1 MKPRAFNGWA
11 LSILISYDEI
21 HPGILRF
28 AMAAGPLRRQAT
40 FLVLSSCHHEGP
52 EGIASRLGSLIPHA
66 GTADADPRARVAQ
79 VLMTRQIRVR
89 DLVRVAYGPLEGLV
103 GVLGRLGTSPL
114 HPATYRTIV
123 SILSQPEHR
132 VRAKILRQ
140 MDKVAP
146 SMPAVLLAL
155 KPPFV
160 LTNLVEGL
168 RSVEQV
174 ADFKTTI
181 DLILSLV
188 PQVTELELAKSLADV
203 KPEKLDDWAMRWLD
217 KAGLFPVSPP
227 ICDNGDFA
235 VLGSAQAMQEA
246 AARFNNC
253 LATKIRFCVVGRQAY
268 VEYLPE
274 PAIIEVLSLSPN
286 HWLLTGIYG
295 PNNRPI
301 DTATAHTIHRKL
313 EAAGILSP
321 ARVAQAKPY
330 NAVARLLGI
339 SQFDGLELDVLEEDA
354 GPDDLQAIVNEV
366 ARELHAA

>member
-1 MKPRAFNGWA
+1 
-11 LSILISYDEI
+11 
-21 HPGILRF
+21 
-28 AMAAGPLRRQAT
+28 
-40 FLVLSSCHHEGP
+40 
-52 EGIASRLGSLIPHA
+52 
-66 GTADADPRARVAQ
+66 
-79 VLMTRQIRVR
+79 MTRQIRVR